1 MQRMEKQP
9 KQRNLVL
16 RLAVLI
22 LMIGMLAGL
31 FSQSVFARNSY
42 VITDGENVT
51 VHQSYSTDPDVILD
65 EVGIELSDEDTYTTS
80 YNDGVSRIDIQRMQ
94 LVTVD
99 CRGKERTV
107 GTYGETVQQLLDRLE
122 ITVSDADSVSCDLTQ
137 PTYDGLRV
145 DIIHTE
151 TRYEDVQ
158 TVVPFE
164 TNYFEDPSLEPGREI
179 VLIEGKDGMTLVKEQ
194 ILFENGIEISR
205 ETVSTEIISEP
216 VTRLVIRGPQ
226 TVLRE
231 QPNEPEYVMSPTRKE
246 PVSTEAESTESTES
260 TEPTEEPTR
269 ETEVISDNTITTVGG
284 MTYTYSDKLTVT
296 CTAYSCE
303 GRTGI
308 TATGTVA
315 RVGAVA
321 VDPRYIPLGTKMY
334 IVSNDGQ
341 YVYGYCVAEDTGGLI
356 KGYKIDLYFD
366 TVDECW
372 DFGIRSCTAYIIED

>member
-9 KQRNLVL
+9 KQRNLIL
-16 RLAVLI
+16 RLAVLV

-99 CRGKERTV
+99 CRGQQRTV
-107 GTYGETVQQLLDRLE
+107 GTYGETVLQLLDRLE
-122 ITVSDADSVSCDLTQ
+122 ITVGNNDTVSCDLAQ
-137 PTYDGLRV
+137 PTYDGLHV
-145 DIIHTE
+145 DITHNE
-151 TRYEDVQ
+151 TRYEDVDV
-158 TVVPFE
+158 TVPYE
-164 TNYFEDPSLEPGREI
+164 TNYFEDPSLEPGEEI
-179 VLIEGKDGMTLVKEQ
+179 VLIEGKDGINRITECVVY
-194 ILFENGIEISR
+194 ENGREISR
-205 ETVSTEIISEP
+205 ETVSTDVILES
-216 VTRLVIRGPQ
+216 VSKLVVRGPQ
-226 TVLRE
+226 TVLRA
-231 QPNEPEYVMSPTRKE
+231 QPDEPEYIV
-246 PVSTEAESTESTES
+246 EAEDA
-260 TEPTEEPTR
+260 PGKR
-269 ETEVISDNTITTVGG
+269 GKISDNTITTDGG
-284 MTYTYSDKLTVT
+284 VTYNYSYKLAVT

-334 IVSNDGQ
+334 IVSNDGT
-341 YVYGYCVAEDTGGLI
+341 YVYGYCVAEDTGGSI
-356 KGYKIDLYFD
+356 KGMKIDLYFD
-366 TVDECW
+366 TVAECW
-372 DFGIRSCTAYIIED
+372 DFGVRSCTAYIIED

>member
-9 KQRNLVL
+9 KQRNVAL
-16 RLAVLI
+16 RLTILV

-51 VHQSYSTDPDVILD
+51 VHQSYSTDPDVVLD

-99 CRGKERTV
+99 CRGKQQTV

-122 ITVSDADSVSCDLTQ
+122 ITLGDRDRVSCDLALL
-137 PTYDGLRV
+137 TYDGLQV
-145 DIIHTE
+145 DIIHSE
-151 TRYEDVQ
+151 TGYEESE
-158 TVVPFE
+158 TVMPYE
-164 TNYFEDPSLEPGREI
+164 TNYFEDQSLEPGEEI
-179 VLIEGKDGMTLVKEQ
+179 VLIEGQDGMIRIQEQ
-194 ILFENGIEISR
+194 IFFENGREVSRKTIS
-205 ETVSTEIISEP
+205 SEIISEP
-216 VTRLVIRGPQ
+216 VTRLVVRGPK
-226 TVLRE
+226 TVLRA
-231 QPNEPEYVMSPTRKE
+231 QPDEPEYVVQADTA
-246 PVSTEAESTESTES
+246 PVK
-260 TEPTEEPTR
+260 R
-269 ETEVISDNTITTVGG
+269 GNISDNTITTSGG
-284 MTYTYSDKLTVT
+284 MTYNYSYKLAVT

-334 IVSNDGQ
+334 IVSNDGK

-356 KGYKIDLYFD
+356 KGLKIDLYFD
-366 TVDECW
+366 TEAECW